1 MDGGSVSFSRFFAAD
16 ADFDDVFQ
24 WFILFTTQWKHTYDP
39 HIYVIPQCSLHD
51 KEGTTNN
58 NNTNIDT

>member
-1 MDGGSVSFSRFFAAD
+1 ML
-16 ADFDDVFQ
+16 
-24 WFILFTTQWKHTYDP
+24 ILMTYSSDLFYSQPVQWKHTYDP